1 MPHTE
6 MRNPIINKKML
17 FIAVFSG
24 FMFATLISCNKHKA
38 PAKNPIAFNVRLSFS
53 DPDSI
58 ATKKVIGPL
67 QKELSKINGVSKTSS
82 SSNEKGFYDIKVEL
96 NAGQDADRT
105 GVDIQNRVA
114 LIQDQLPKGA
124 GVTFYQIPANPVVV
138 EIRTRYAGADSI
150 LVRSNIAGSLR
161 AEIFKVKG
169 VSTIATPIKKGA
181 GFLRVEVYNNN
192 SVDST
197 IAEIRKIVSLENT
210 KPVTGAKEKI
220 ALTVLRPK

>member
-1 MPHTE
+1 
-6 MRNPIINKKML
+6 ML

-150 LVRSNIAGSLR
+150 LVRSNSAGSLR

-169 VSTIATPIKKGA
+169 VSTIAMPIKKGA
-181 GFLRVEVYNNN
+181 GLLRVEVYNNN
-192 SVDST
+192 RVDSA

-210 KPVTGAKEKI
+210 KPVIGAKGKI

>member
-1 MPHTE
+1 
-6 MRNPIINKKML
+6 MRIPITNKKEFL
-17 FIAVFSG
+17 VAIFSSL
-24 FMFATLISCNKHKA
+24 MFAVIFISCNKHEV
-38 PAKNPIAFNVRLSFS
+38 PTKNPIAFNVRLSFS
-53 DPDSI
+53 DSDSI

-82 SSNEKGFYDIKVEL
+82 SSNETGFYDIKIEL

-105 GVDIQNRVA
+105 GVDIQNRLA
-114 LIQDQLPKGA
+114 LMQGQLPKAA

-138 EIRTRYAGADSI
+138 EIRTLYTGADSTLI
-150 LVRSNIAGSLR
+150 RSNIAGSLK

-169 VSTIATPIKKGA
+169 VGTIATPIKKGA

-192 SVDST
+192 SVDSA

-210 KPVTGAKEKI
+210 KPVMGAKEKI

>member
-1 MPHTE
+1 
-6 MRNPIINKKML
+6 MRIPITNNKEL
-17 FIAVFSG
+17 LVAIFSSL
-24 FMFATLISCNKHKA
+24 MFTVIFISCNRHEV
-38 PAKNPIAFNVRLSFS
+38 PTKNPIAFNVRLSFS
-53 DPDSI
+53 ESDSI

-67 QKELSKINGVSKTSS
+67 QKELSKIKGVGKISS
-82 SSNEKGFYDIKVEL
+82 SSNEKGFYDIKIEL

-114 LIQDQLPKGA
+114 LMQGQLPKA
-124 GVTFYQIPANPVVV
+124 TGVTFYQIPANPVVV
-138 EIRTRYAGADSI
+138 EIRTIYAGVDST

-169 VSTIATPIKKGA
+169 VSTIAMPIKKGA
-181 GFLRVEVYNNN
+181 GLLRVEVYNNN
-192 SVDST
+192 RVDSA

-210 KPVTGAKEKI
+210 KPVIGAKGKI